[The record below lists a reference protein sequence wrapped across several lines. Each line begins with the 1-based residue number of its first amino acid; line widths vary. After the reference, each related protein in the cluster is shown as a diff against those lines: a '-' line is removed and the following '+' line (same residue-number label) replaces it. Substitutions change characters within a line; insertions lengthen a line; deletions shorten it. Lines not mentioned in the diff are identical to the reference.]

1 MQTLN
6 WQDAV
11 GMLQAIAKAIITSKP
26 LLTDVDAKIGDGDHG
41 IGMAKGMQKALDKLA
56 LLPNDGNVYG
66 VFAAFGKA
74 MLLSMGGASG
84 VIFSSMFL
92 DGAKEQ
98 PATEALSAPSFATMM
113 AKGLQSIQ
121 ARGKASIGDKT
132 MVDALSPAV
141 DAMIAFADDGYAT
154 MLRAA
159 EKAAAEGVA
168 STKAMVARFGRA
180 KSLMERAIGF
190 QDAGATSVHIMF
202 AAMADYAE
210 SH

>member
-113 AKGLQSIQ
+113 AKGLRAIQ
-121 ARGKASIGDKT
+121 TRGKASVGDKT

-141 DAMIAFADDGYAT
+141 DAMIAFADDG
-154 MLRAA
+154 
-159 EKAAAEGVA
+159 
-168 STKAMVARFGRA
+168 
-180 KSLMERAIGF
+180 
-190 QDAGATSVHIMF
+190 
-202 AAMADYAE
+202 
-210 SH
+210 